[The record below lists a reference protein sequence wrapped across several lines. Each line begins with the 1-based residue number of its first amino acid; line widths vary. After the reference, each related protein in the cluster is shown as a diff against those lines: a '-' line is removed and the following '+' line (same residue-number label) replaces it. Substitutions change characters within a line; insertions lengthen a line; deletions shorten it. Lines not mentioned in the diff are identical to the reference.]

1 MEESIYK
8 QKKAL
13 YTEIKKINNTEI
25 KNFVKLGLDRAPH
38 EFWESSSSGTGLYH
52 PPEDQGRSGL
62 IRHVIKCAATA
73 KELCRYFNLPDEETD
88 VVLAGTILH
97 DIKKNGDPWGNST
110 HPGHGFIGAK
120 FLEQFELKEPTKTE
134 VINCV
139 RYHMGRFTGPDKD
152 LENLERER
160 ACKPNQ
166 KELIVQ
172 LSDFFC
178 SRKYASFLPG
188 ISLKNE
194 DIEGFF
200 KKFY

>member
-1 MEESIYK
+1 MEESTYK

-13 YTEIKKINNTEI
+13 YKELKKINDPEI
-25 KNFVKLGLDRAPH
+25 KNFVKFSLDNSPH
-38 EFWESSSSGTGLYH
+38 EFWESPCSGTGLYH
-52 PPEDQGRSGL
+52 PPEDQGKSGL

-73 KELCRYFNLPDEETD
+73 KDLCRYFNLPDGETD

-110 HPGHGFIGAK
+110 HPNHGLIGAK

-139 RYHMGRFTGPDKD
+139 RYHMGRFTGSNED

-200 KKFY
+200 KRF